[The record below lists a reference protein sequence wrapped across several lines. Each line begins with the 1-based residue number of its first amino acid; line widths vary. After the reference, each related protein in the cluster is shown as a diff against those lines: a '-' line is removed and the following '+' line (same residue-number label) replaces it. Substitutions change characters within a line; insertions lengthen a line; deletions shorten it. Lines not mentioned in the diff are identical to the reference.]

1 MSFLH
6 RRQLNDD
13 NSNNPP
19 AFDRQNN
26 GVNYNDD
33 AYDSSDDDDDT
44 GHSPWLKN
52 VLNEQNTGVL
62 NYYASK
68 GVDGGDWKEKMA
80 NGVEYFKNNPQ
91 VQKLSQQV
99 EDKVKTY
106 GDRVVGAVADSM
118 DGVLNQAD
126 QIMDSV
132 LPPGQ
137 RPTGGAEYSLVDTVV
152 LVFIILAIIMLVYVM
167 LAETGVLA
175 KLKSGVHSVMTDDC
189 NDCNKKRYR

>member
-1 MSFLH
+1 MSFLN
-6 RRQLNDD
+6 RRPPIKYTPPIDKQPGVEYSKDKWDGNDD
-13 NSNNPP
+13 QY
-19 AFDRQNN
+19 AT
-26 GVNYNDD
+26 NY
-33 AYDSSDDDDDT
+33 
-44 GHSPWLKN
+44 SPWLRS
-52 VLNEQNTGVL
+52 VLKEQKTGVL
-62 NYYASK
+62 NYYDSK

-189 NDCNKKRYR
+189 KDCNKKRYR